1 MAFNGPG
8 FVDHH
13 THLLRVSARI
23 KPPYDVR
30 DPDSIA
36 AYHRNLRTAGL
47 NPMSSVGDPVD
58 ERLDAQLMAGLTQA
72 ADVGLCQIT
81 EAGMHDWEYLDT
93 LLRRRETD
101 RLPCRVRILVA
112 SGLATEGMRDRTGD
126 TDVEIEGVK
135 FYADGWVGPRTC
147 ALCAPFDDVHP
158 TDDGVLFWEPLTL
171 ARAAAP
177 LAEKGWAI
185 ATHAIGDRAVIAV
198 LDAYEMIFDGDRD
211 AALANGARVEHA
223 QVLSQ
228 AIIDRFADQ
237 GVTAC
242 IQPSFA
248 SSDRLSGPAALGD
261 ERWKRSYDWAGL
273 VKSGARVIC
282 GSDYPIE
289 TLDPLVGL
297 KDLTTPV
304 TRGNALDIAT
314 AYELMTDESVG
325 ITTLN
330 TDPRDINTYEA
341 RDLDDVEVLGTH
353 PA

>member
-13 THLLRVSARI
+13 THLLRVAAQV
-23 KPPYDVR
+23 KPPYDFTSSS
-30 DPDSIA
+30 SIA
-36 AYHRNLRTAGL
+36 AYHHGL
-47 NPMSSVGDPVD
+47 SASGANPMDAVGDPTD
-58 ERLDAQLMAGLTQA
+58 ERLDAQLMAGLTRA
-72 ADVGLCQIT
+72 AELGICQIT

-112 SGLATEGMRDRTGD
+112 SGLAERGMRPPTGD
-126 TDVEIEGVK
+126 SDVDVIGVK

-158 TDDGVLFWEPLTL
+158 KDDGVLFWEPLPL
-171 ARAAAP
+171 ARAAQP
-177 LAEKGWAI
+177 LAEAGWSI
-185 ATHAIGDRAVIAV
+185 ATHAIGDSAAIAV
-198 LDAYEMIFDGDRD
+198 LDAYEMIFDGDAD
-211 AALANGARVEHA
+211 AARANGARIEHA
-223 QVLSQ
+223 QVLPA
-228 AIIDRFADQ
+228 AIIDRFAGQ

-248 SSDRLSGPAALGD
+248 VSDKESAAAALGD
-261 ERWKRSYDWAGL
+261 ERWKRSYDWAGML
-273 VKSGARVIC
+273 QAGATLIC

-297 KDLTTPV
+297 RDLTTPV
-304 TRGNALDIAT
+304 TRGSALELAT
-314 AYELMTDESVG
+314 AYGLMTDESVG
-325 ITTLN
+325 VTTLN
-330 TDPRDINTYEA
+330 QDPREIDVT
-341 RDLDDVEVLGTH
+341 DLADLEVLGTH

>member
-23 KPPYDVR
+23 KPPYNVR
-30 DPDSIA
+30 DPESIR
-36 AYHRNLRTAGL
+36 AYHRSLQQSSSD
-47 NPMSSVGDPVD
+47 PMASIGDPVD

-72 ADVGLCQIT
+72 ADLGICQIT
-81 EAGMHDWEYLDT
+81 EAGMHDWAYFDT

-112 SGLATEGMRDRTGD
+112 SGLAAEGMRDRTD
-126 TDVEIEGVK
+126 DPDIDIAGVK

-158 TDDGVLFWEPLTL
+158 IDDGVLFWEPLPL

-177 LAEKGWAI
+177 LAEAGWTI

-198 LDAYEMIFDGDRD
+198 LDAYEMIFDGDKE
-211 AALANGARVEHA
+211 AALANGARIEHA
-223 QVLSQ
+223 QVLSR

-237 GVTAC
+237 GITAC

-289 TLDPLVGL
+289 TLDPLIGL
-297 KDLTTPV
+297 RDLNTPI
-304 TRGNALDIAT
+304 TRGSQLDVKT

-330 TDPRDINTYEA
+330 TDPRTIDA
-341 RDLDDVEVLGTH
+341 VDLHDLEVLGTH

>member
-13 THLLRVSARI
+13 VHLLRVAAQV
-23 KPPYDVR
+23 KPPYDYTS
-30 DPDSIA
+30 PDSIA
-36 AYHRNLRTAGL
+36 AYHRRLAASGA
-47 NPMSSVGDPVD
+47 NPMDQIGDPLD
-58 ERLDAQLMAGLTQA
+58 ERIDAQLMDALSHA
-72 ADVGLCQIT
+72 ASLGICQIT
-81 EAGMHDWEYLDT
+81 EAGMHDWGYLDT

-112 SGLATEGMRDRTGD
+112 SGLAAEGMRARTGD
-126 TDVEIEGVK
+126 TDVDIAGVK

-147 ALCAPFDDVHP
+147 ALCSPFADVHP
-158 TDDGVLFWEPLTL
+158 IDDGVLFWDPVVL
-171 ARAAAP
+171 ARAAQP
-177 LAEKGWAI
+177 FAEAGWTI
-185 ATHAIGDRAVIAV
+185 ATHAIGDRAAIAV
-198 LDAYEMIFDGDRD
+198 LDAYEMIFDGDPD
-211 AALANGARVEHA
+211 AARATGARIEHA
-223 QVLSQ
+223 QVLSS

-248 SSDRLSGPAALGD
+248 VSDKDAAAAALGD

-273 VKSGARVIC
+273 LRAGARVIC

-289 TLDPLVGL
+289 TLDPLRGL
-297 KDLTTPV
+297 RDLTTEV
-304 TRGNALDIAT
+304 TRGSKLDLAT

-325 ITTLN
+325 VTTLN
-330 TDPRDINTYEA
+330 QDPREIAEADLADIEI
-341 RDLDDVEVLGTH
+341 LGTH

>member
-13 THLLRVSARI
+13 THLLRVSAQV

-30 DPDSIA
+30 SPESIA
-36 AYHRNLRTAGL
+36 AYHRNLSASGF
-47 NPMSSVGDPVD
+47 NPMDAVGDKVD
-58 ERLDAQLMAGLTQA
+58 ERLDAQLMAGLSRA
-72 ADVGLCQIT
+72 AELGICQIT
-81 EAGMHDWEYLDT
+81 EAGMHDWVYLDT
-93 LLRRRETD
+93 LQRRRETD

-112 SGLATEGMRDRTGD
+112 SGLAEAGMRDRTGD
-126 TDVEIEGVK
+126 ADIDIAGVK

-158 TDDGVLFWEPLTL
+158 KDDGVLFWEPVAL
-171 ARAAAP
+171 ARAAQP
-177 LAEKGWAI
+177 LAEAGWTI

-198 LDAYEMIFDGDRD
+198 LDAYELIFDGDAD
-211 AALANGARVEHA
+211 AARANGARVEHA
-223 QVLSQ
+223 QVLSSG
-228 AIIDRFADQ
+228 IIDRFADQ
-237 GVTAC
+237 GITAC

-273 VKSGARVIC
+273 LRSGANVIC
-282 GSDYPIE
+282 GSDFPIE

-297 KDLTTPV
+297 KDLTTPI
-304 TRGNALDIAT
+304 TRGSGLDLKT
-314 AYELMTDESVG
+314 AYELMTDASVG

-330 TDPRDINTYEA
+330 QDPREIDVADLADI
-341 RDLDDVEVLGTH
+341 EVLGVH